1 MDEKGKRP
9 VKLTPLSDLS
19 DLFTTQEARDDIQ
32 REKVMDVPLMEIH
45 DFPDHPFRVV
55 QDDAMLEM
63 AESIK
68 QFGVLV
74 PAMVRPREDGG
85 YELISGH
92 RRKMASMLAGL
103 SSLPCI
109 VRDLSDDEAIIVMV
123 DSNLQRE
130 QLLPSEKA
138 KAYKMKLEAMRR
150 QAGRPRKETS
160 VQVGQNFLPS
170 ENGGQV
176 GHHIDGGKG
185 KARDA
190 LANNVND
197 SARQIQRFIRLTN
210 LVPKLMSL
218 VDEGKIGMTPAVE
231 LSYIPPEEQRMVVD
245 AIESEDS
252 TPSLSQAQ
260 RLRKMSGEGTLDEDA
275 ALSVM
280 MEQKKPPLA
289 QSPKKAALSEGD
301 ITIPASKLRA
311 YFPSSWDQARIED
324 TIYKLLEGWLHSQAK
339 HRTEQEKKRGRTGPD
354 L

>member
-1 MDEKGKRP
+1 MDGKKS

-19 DLFTTQEARDDIQ
+19 DLFTTQQAREDSQ
-32 REKVMDVPLMEIH
+32 REKVMDIPLMEIH

-92 RRKMASMLAGL
+92 RRKMASMLAGQT
-103 SSLPCI
+103 SLPCI
-109 VRDLSDDEAIIVMV
+109 VRELSDDEAIIIMV

-138 KAYKMKLEAMRR
+138 KAYKMKIEAMNR
-150 QAGRPRKETS
+150 QGQKTFS
-160 VQVGQNFLPS
+160 QVGKKINSYEEMAEQSGESRN
-170 ENGGQV
+170 
-176 GHHIDGGKG
+176 
-185 KARDA
+185 
-190 LANNVND
+190 
-197 SARQIQRFIRLTN
+197 QIHRFIRLT
-210 LVPKLMSL
+210 SL
-218 VDEGKIGMTPAVE
+218 LPELLSMVDAGKIGMTPAVE

-289 QSPKKAALSEGD
+289 QSPKKAAPSDGG
-301 ITIPASKLRA
+301 IMIPVERLKT
-311 YFPSSWDQARIED
+311 YFPSSWDQARIEK
-324 TIYKLLEGWLHSQAK
+324 TIYALLEGWVKAQNNRKKSQPE
-339 HRTEQEKKRGRTGPD
+339 R
-354 L
+354 

>member
-19 DLFTTQEARDDIQ
+19 DLFTTQQARDDSQ
-32 REKVMDVPLMEIH
+32 REKVMDIPLMEIH

-92 RRKMASMLAGL
+92 RRKMASMLAGQT
-103 SSLPCI
+103 SLPCI
-109 VRDLSDDEAIIVMV
+109 VRELTDDEAIIVMV

-138 KAYKMKLEAMRR
+138 KAYKMKLEAMKRQGQRR
-150 QAGRPRKETS
+150 DLTS
-160 VQVGQNFLPS
+160 TQLGLKLDDLTSRQV
-170 ENGGQV
+170 V
-176 GHHIDGGKG
+176 GKLEAADELG
-185 KARDA
+185 KATGE
-190 LANNVND
+190 
-197 SARQIQRFIRLTN
+197 SGRQIQRFIRLTN
-210 LVPKLMSL
+210 LVPELMEL
-218 VDEGKIGMTPAVE
+218 VDAGKIGMTPAVE
-231 LSYIPPEEQRMVVD
+231 LSYIPPEEQQMVVD
-245 AIESEDS
+245 AIASEDS

-289 QSPKKAALSEGD
+289 QAPKKAAPSEGD
-301 ITIPASKLRA
+301 ITIPASRLRT

-324 TIYKLLEGWLHSQAK
+324 IIYKLLEGWMHSQER
-339 HRTEQEKKRGRTGPD
+339 HRADQKKRGRPGPD
-354 L
+354 R

>member
-1 MDEKGKRP
+1 MDGKKS

-19 DLFTTQEARDDIQ
+19 ALFTTQAARDDDQ
-32 REKVMDVPLMEIH
+32 REKVMDIPLMEIH
-45 DFPDHPFRVV
+45 DFPDHPFRVI

-92 RRKMASMLAGL
+92 RRKMASMLAGQT
-103 SSLPCI
+103 SLPCI
-109 VRDLSDDEAIIVMV
+109 VRELSDNEAIIVMV

-138 KAYKMKLEAMRR
+138 KAYKMKMDAMRR
-150 QAGRPRKETS
+150 RQGERTDLTS
-160 VQVGQNFLPS
+160 VQVGQKLPNKTS
-170 ENGGQV
+170 RELLAENSP
-176 GHHIDGGKG
+176 
-185 KARDA
+185 
-190 LANNVND
+190 D
-197 SARQIQRFIRLTN
+197 SNTQIQRFLRLTN
-210 LVPKLMSL
+210 LVPELMKL
-218 VDEGKIGMTPAVE
+218 VDEGKLGMTPAVE
-231 LSYIPPEEQRMVVD
+231 LSYIPPEEQQMVVD
-245 AIESEDS
+245 AIESEDYS

-289 QSPKKAALSEGD
+289 QAPKKAAPSEGD
-301 ITIPASKLRA
+301 ITIPASKLRT

-324 TIYKLLEGWLHSQAK
+324 IIYKLLEGWMHSYEK

>member
-19 DLFTTQEARDDIQ
+19 DLFTTQQAREDSQ
-32 REKVMDVPLMEIH
+32 REKVMDIPLMEIH

-92 RRKMASMLAGL
+92 RRKMASMLAGKT
-103 SSLPCI
+103 SLPCI
-109 VRDLSDDEAIIVMV
+109 VRKLSDDEAIIVMV

-138 KAYKMKLEAMRR
+138 KAYKMKLDAMRR
-150 QAGRPRKETS
+150 QAGRPLKGNVSQPETHFRTS
-160 VQVGQNFLPS
+160 EIIAQQSGESRAQV
-170 ENGGQV
+170 
-176 GHHIDGGKG
+176 D
-185 KARDA
+185 
-190 LANNVND
+190 
-197 SARQIQRFIRLTN
+197 RFIRLTN
-210 LVPKLMSL
+210 LVPELMEL
-218 VDEGKIGMTPAVE
+218 VDAGKIGMTPAVE
-231 LSYIPPEEQRMVVD
+231 LSYIPPEEQKMVVD

-260 RLRKMSGEGTLDEDA
+260 RLRKMSGDGTLDEDA

-301 ITIPASKLRA
+301 ITIPASKLRT

-324 TIYKLLEGWLHSQAK
+324 TIYKLLEGWMHSLEK
-339 HRTEQEKKRGRTGPD
+339 HRTEQEKKRVRTGPD
-354 L
+354 R